1 MVYTRQM
8 SFPTDRDCD
17 IRAAEMLDS
26 LRPLDHDDTDLESPM
41 DMTDPPAPPA
51 NPYIQIRDPAEV
63 VLEAQESYKYL
74 LAKSYFDTREYDR
87 CAAVFL
93 PPSTPPVPLSVTSP
107 NSKPK
112 TSRTSKKGKDTGSP
126 FQGSKISKPPTQNPY
141 PKLSQK
147 SLFLALYAKYLAG
160 EKRKDEETEMVLGP
174 ADGGMAVNRELSG
187 LARGLDGWLSDRTAR
202 GLDDRGQGWLEY
214 LYAVVL
220 LKGRN
225 EELAK
230 KWLIRSVHKNPY
242 HWGAWQ
248 ELNDLLGSTED
259 VSILFL
265 LILLLLFSNYSAAE
279 TNPGAFTPK
288 RHEPGVLCLLQSRVI
303 SSDRRHIS
311 VIIRAADNVPRKC
324 IPQDTTCTTA
334 VSFQRYFTICQD
346 VCLQVA
352 NLIQT
357 SRKPLIFLRTS

>member
-1 MVYTRQM
+1 M
-8 SFPTDRDCD
+8 P
-17 IRAAEMLDS
+17 RAAEMLDS
-26 LRPLDHDDTDLESPM
+26 LLPVDHEDTDPESPM
-41 DMTDPPAPPA
+41 DIAEPSPPPV
-51 NPYIQIRDPAEV
+51 NPYLRAQDPAEAA
-63 VLEAQESYKYL
+63 LEAQEAHKYL

-93 PPSTPPVPLSVTSP
+93 PPTTPPVPLSVTSP

-112 TSRTSKKGKDTGSP
+112 QSRSTPLKGKEKASP
-126 FQGSKISKPPTQNPY
+126 FQGSKSHIPRNPY

-174 ADGGMAVNRELSG
+174 ADGGTAVNRELPN
-187 LARGLDGWLSDRTAR
+187 LARGLEGWLAERSAK

-230 KWLIRSVHKNPY
+230 KWLIRSVHQNPF

-248 ELNDLLGSTED
+248 ELNDLLASTED
-259 VSILFL
+259 VGIIL
-265 LILLLLFSNYSAAE
+265 
-279 TNPGAFTPK
+279 
-288 RHEPGVLCLLQSRVI
+288 R
-303 SSDRRHIS
+303 SSVHR
-311 VIIRAADNVPRKC
+311 C
-324 IPQDTTCTTA
+324 
-334 VSFQRYFTICQD
+334 
-346 VCLQVA
+346 
-352 NLIQT
+352 
-357 SRKPLIFLRTS
+357 

>member
-1 MVYTRQM
+1 MEE
-8 SFPTDRDCD
+8 PTDDGIRELMYQLESATIKCSERCLYQSSKWYIISYIRYASMRANHD
-17 IRAAEMLDS
+17 IEHRAAEMLDS

-41 DMTDPPAPPA
+41 DITDPPIPPA
-51 NPYIQIRDPAEV
+51 NPYIQGRDPVEV
-63 VLEAQESYKYL
+63 LLEAQESHKYL

-93 PPSTPPVPLSVTSP
+93 PPSTPPVPLSVNSP

-112 TSRTSKKGKDTGSP
+112 PPRTSKKGKDAASP
-126 FQGSKISKPPTQNPY
+126 FSISKTSKPQTQNPY

-160 EKRKDEETEMVLGP
+160 EKRKEEETEMVLGP
-174 ADGGMAVNRELSG
+174 ADGGSAVNRELSG
-187 LARGLDGWLSDRTAR
+187 LARGLEGWLSDRTAK
-202 GLDDRGQGWLEY
+202 GLDEKGQGWLEY

-230 KWLIRSVHKNPY
+230 KWLIRSVHQNPY

-259 VSILFL
+259 VSAYMPSLCV
-265 LILLLLFSNYSAAE
+265 
-279 TNPGAFTPK
+279 
-288 RHEPGVLCLLQSRVI
+288 EPC
-303 SSDRRHIS
+303 
-311 VIIRAADNVPRKC
+311 
-324 IPQDTTCTTA
+324 
-334 VSFQRYFTICQD
+334 
-346 VCLQVA
+346 
-352 NLIQT
+352 
-357 SRKPLIFLRTS
+357 